1 MPKLKRKKIIRS
13 STVATSLETFCK
25 GLLKEL
31 SEKYEVVAVSSPDDT
46 LDLVGRREGVKTVGV
61 PMERHI
67 APLSDLKSLWKMVGV
82 MRRERPWLVHSMT
95 PKAGL
100 MSMIA
105 GWLTGVPVRVH
116 TYTGLVFPTATGIT
130 QKILILTDRILCRCA
145 THIIPEGQGVKR
157 DLERYR
163 ITRKPMRVLANGNVR
178 GIDLSHYD
186 RTPEVMAEARK
197 IADPDKTTYVFVGR
211 IVGDKGVNELVEAF
225 TRLNAEHPD
234 TRLILVGRQE
244 AELDPV
250 SPTTLERIKSNASVL
265 AVGEQED
272 VRPWLAASD
281 IGVLSSYREGFPN
294 SVIESGAMGLPSIVT
309 DINGANEII
318 IPGENGLIVPPRDA
332 DALYRAMK
340 LLYDDKPMRD
350 RLASRSRDMSR
361 RYDQTVV
368 RKALYDFY
376 SSLE

>member
-1 MPKLKRKKIIRS
+1 MPKVQRKKIIRS

-67 APLSDLKSLWKMVGV
+67 APLSDLKSLWKMIGV
-82 MRRERPWLVHSMT
+82 MRRERPWMVHSMT

-116 TYTGLVFPTATGIT
+116 TYTGLVFPTATGLT

-178 GIDLSHYD
+178 GIDLNHYD

-197 IADPDKTTYVFVGR
+197 IADPDKVTYVFVGR

-225 TRLNAEHPD
+225 TRLNAEHHD

-244 AELDPV
+244 AALDPV
-250 SPTTLERIKSNASVL
+250 SPATLGRIKSNPSIL
-265 AVGEQED
+265 AVGEQKD

-340 LLYDDKPMRD
+340 LLYDDKPLRD
-350 RLASRSRDMSR
+350 RLASRSRDLSR
-361 RYDQTVV
+361 RYDQTIV
-368 RKALYDFY
+368 RQALYDFY
-376 SSLE
+376 ASL

>member
-1 MPKLKRKKIIRS
+1 MPKVQRKKIIRS

-67 APLSDLKSLWKMVGV
+67 APLSDLKSLWRMVGV
-82 MRRERPWLVHSMT
+82 MRRERPWMVHSMT

-116 TYTGLVFPTATGIT
+116 TYTGLVFPTATGLT

-178 GIDLSHYD
+178 GIDLNHYD

-197 IADPDKTTYVFVGR
+197 IADPDKVTYVFVGR

-225 TRLNAEHPD
+225 TRLNAEHHD

-244 AELDPV
+244 AALDPV
-250 SPTTLERIKSNASVL
+250 SPATLGRIKSNPSIL
-265 AVGEQED
+265 AVGEQKD

-340 LLYDDKPMRD
+340 LLYDDKPLRD
-350 RLASRSRDMSR
+350 RLASRSRDLSR
-361 RYDQTVV
+361 RYDQTIV
-368 RKALYDFY
+368 RQALYDFY
-376 SSLE
+376 ASL

>member
-225 TRLNAEHPD
+225 TRLNAEHSD

-250 SPTTLERIKSNASVL
+250 SPTTLERIKSNASIL

-318 IPGENGLIVPPRDA
+318 IPRENGLIVPPRDA

>member
-225 TRLNAEHPD
+225 TRLNARHPD

-250 SPTTLERIKSNASVL
+250 SPTTLERIKSNASIL

-318 IPGENGLIVPPRDA
+318 IPGENGLIVPPRYA

>member
-1 MPKLKRKKIIRS
+1 MPKVQRKKIIRS

-82 MRRERPWLVHSMT
+82 MRRERPWMVHSMT

-105 GWLTGVPVRVH
+105 AWLTGVPVRVH
-116 TYTGLVFPTATGIT
+116 TYTGLVFPTATGLT

-197 IADPDKTTYVFVGR
+197 IADTDKVTYVFVGR

-225 TRLNAEHPD
+225 TRLNAEHHD

-244 AELDPV
+244 AALDPV
-250 SPTTLERIKSNASVL
+250 SPATLGRIKSNPSIL
-265 AVGEQED
+265 AVGEQKD

-340 LLYDDKPMRD
+340 LLYDDKPLRD
-350 RLASRSRDMSR
+350 RLASRSRDLSR
-361 RYDQTVV
+361 RYDQTIV
-368 RKALYDFY
+368 RQALYDFY
-376 SSLE
+376 ASL

>member
-1 MPKLKRKKIIRS
+1 MPKVQRKKIIRS

-82 MRRERPWLVHSMT
+82 MRRERPWMVHSMT

-116 TYTGLVFPTATGIT
+116 TYTGLVFPTATGLT

-157 DLERYR
+157 DLQRYR

-178 GIDLSHYD
+178 GIDLNHYD

-197 IADPDKTTYVFVGR
+197 IADPDKVTYVFVGR

-225 TRLNAEHPD
+225 TRLNAEHHD

-244 AELDPV
+244 AALDPV
-250 SPTTLERIKSNASVL
+250 SPATLGRIKSNPSIL
-265 AVGEQED
+265 AVGEQKD

-340 LLYDDKPMRD
+340 LLYDDKPLRD
-350 RLASRSRDMSR
+350 RLASRSRDLSR
-361 RYDQTVV
+361 RYDQTIV
-368 RKALYDFY
+368 RQALYDFY
-376 SSLE
+376 ASL

>member
-225 TRLNAEHPD
+225 TRLNAGHPD

-250 SPTTLERIKSNASVL
+250 SPTTLKRIKSNASVL

>member
-130 QKILILTDRILCRCA
+130 QRILILTDRILCRCA

-225 TRLNAEHPD
+225 TRLNAEHSD

-250 SPTTLERIKSNASVL
+250 SPTTLEQIKSNASIL

-294 SVIESGAMGLPSIVT
+294 SVIESSAMGLPSIVT

-318 IPGENGLIVPPRDA
+318 IPRENGLIVPPRDA

-350 RLASRSRDMSR
+350 RLASRSRDLSR

>member
-130 QKILILTDRILCRCA
+130 QRILILTDRILCRCA

>member
-234 TRLILVGRQE
+234 MRLILVGRQE

-250 SPTTLERIKSNASVL
+250 SPTTLERIKSNASIL

>member
-1 MPKLKRKKIIRS
+1 M
-13 STVATSLETFCK
+13 ATSLETFCK

-225 TRLNAEHPD
+225 TRLNAGHPD

-250 SPTTLERIKSNASVL
+250 SPTTLKRIKSNASVL

>member
-130 QKILILTDRILCRCA
+130 QRILILTDRILCRCA

-225 TRLNAEHPD
+225 TRLNAEHSD

-250 SPTTLERIKSNASVL
+250 WPTTLERIKSNASIL

-318 IPGENGLIVPPRDA
+318 IPRENGLIVPPRDA

-350 RLASRSRDMSR
+350 RLASRSRDLSR

>member
-186 RTPEVMAEARK
+186 RTPEVMAEAQK

-225 TRLNAEHPD
+225 TRLNAEHSD

-250 SPTTLERIKSNASVL
+250 SPTTLERIKSNASIL

-318 IPGENGLIVPPRDA
+318 IPRENGLIVPPRDA

-350 RLASRSRDMSR
+350 RLASRSRDLSR
-361 RYDQTVV
+361 RYDHTVV

>member
-1 MPKLKRKKIIRS
+1 MPKEQRKKIMRS

-46 LDLVGRREGVKTVGV
+46 LDLVGRREGVKTIGV

-67 APLSDLKSLWKMVGV
+67 APLSDLKSLWRMIGV
-82 MRRERPWLVHSMT
+82 MRRERPWMVHSMT

-178 GIDLSHYD
+178 GIDMDHYD

-197 IADPDKTTYVFVGR
+197 IADPDKLTYVFVGR

-225 TRLNAEHPD
+225 TRLNAECPD

-244 AELDPV
+244 ADLDPV
-250 SPTTLERIKSNASVL
+250 SPSTIEAIASNKAIM
-265 AVGEQED
+265 AVGEQQD

-332 DALYRAMK
+332 EALYRAMK
-340 LLYDDKPMRD
+340 LLHDDKPMRD
-350 RLASRSRDMSR
+350 RLASRARDLSR
-361 RYDQTVV
+361 RYDQTIV
-368 RKALYDFY
+368 RQALYDFY
-376 SSLE
+376 DTL

>member
-130 QKILILTDRILCRCA
+130 QRILILTDRILCRCA

-178 GIDLSHYD
+178 GIDLSYYD

-225 TRLNAEHPD
+225 TRLNAGHPD

-250 SPTTLERIKSNASVL
+250 SPTTLERIKSNASIL

-318 IPGENGLIVPPRDA
+318 IPRENGLIVPPRDA

>member
-294 SVIESGAMGLPSIVT
+294 SVIEAGAMGLPSIVT

>member
-25 GLLKEL
+25 GLLKDL

>member
-1 MPKLKRKKIIRS
+1 MPKVQRKKIIRS

-46 LDLVGRREGVKTVGV
+46 LDLVGRREEVKTVGV

-67 APLSDLKSLWKMVGV
+67 APLSDLKSFWKMVGV
-82 MRRERPWLVHSMT
+82 MRRERPWMVHSMT

-116 TYTGLVFPTATGIT
+116 TYTGLVFPTATGLT

-157 DLERYR
+157 DLEHYR

-197 IADPDKTTYVFVGR
+197 IADPDKVTYVFVGR

-250 SPTTLERIKSNASVL
+250 SPATATAIASNSAIM
-265 AVGEQED
+265 AVGEQAD

-281 IGVLSSYREGFPN
+281 IGVLPSYREGFPN

-318 IPGENGLIVPPRDA
+318 IPDENGLIVPPRDA

-340 LLYDDKPMRD
+340 LLHDDKPLRD
-350 RLASRSRDMSR
+350 RLASRSRDLSR
-361 RYDQTVV
+361 RYDQTIV
-368 RKALYDFY
+368 RQALYDFY
-376 SSLE
+376 ASL